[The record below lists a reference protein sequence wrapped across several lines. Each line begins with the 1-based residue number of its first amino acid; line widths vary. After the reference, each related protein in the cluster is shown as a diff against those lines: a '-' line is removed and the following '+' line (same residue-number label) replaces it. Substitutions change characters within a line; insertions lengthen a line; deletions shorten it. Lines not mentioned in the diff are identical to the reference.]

1 VADVSLDESVSPAE
15 TRRREAFLRLA
26 RVVGALLH
34 ESQRERG
41 VSALHVKSGRRL
53 FAADLAAQRSRTD
66 ARARGAKELVASIG
80 ATLFD
85 DAPGA
90 LDRLGAATR
99 DVAAVR
105 GEMERSVATP
115 DRVLT
120 AFSSLNDELLA
131 AVDDGASHVSEGE
144 VRCLAFASL
153 ALLHAKEKTG
163 VERARLGTAFVAG
176 QPSPSDRLALAELVA
191 ARTSY
196 LHLYAMAAPTPVA
209 QMLRRVLAAPP
220 AVEVRRIEDR
230 VFGPEAR
237 ATTIDAA
244 TWFSTISRKIEMLGD
259 VADATLSYFPH
270 AS

>member
-1 VADVSLDESVSPAE
+1 MVHMTPDASVSPAE
-15 TRRREAFLRLA
+15 GRRREAFLQLA

-41 VSALHVKSGRRL
+41 VSTLHVKSGRRL

-80 ATLFD
+80 PTLFD

-90 LDRLGAATR
+90 LDRLDAATR

-115 DRVLT
+115 DRVLR
-120 AFSSLNDELLA
+120 AFSVLNAELLA

-163 VERARLGTAFVAG
+163 VERARLGAAFVG
-176 QPSPSDRLALAELVA
+176 GGLDLSDRLALAELVA

-196 LHLYAMAAPTPVA
+196 LHLYALTAPTPAA

-220 AVEVRRIEDR
+220 AVEVRRIEDC
-230 VFGPEAR
+230 VSTPEAR
-237 ATTIDAA
+237 TTIDAA
-244 TWFSTISRKIEMLGD
+244 TWFSTITRKIEMLGD